1 MPGHQRGL
9 SAFGGHQAKSNTPPL
24 PSLPR
29 AFFLPTSQA
38 SLALVGTIL
47 VTIPGA
53 GSCQGKHRT
62 ELRDHADT
70 CHSCAG
76 LLARHGSSFPG
87 LFLLLCAIGQKD
99 LPQAIFGKLACED
112 SEGIDMFP
120 SKMDLG
126 LSVKDHGCLVL
137 TTGS

>member
-1 MPGHQRGL
+1 MPGHQPGL

-24 PSLPR
+24 PLPR

-38 SLALVGTIL
+38 SLALVATIL
-47 VTIPGA
+47 MTILGA
-53 GSCQGKHRT
+53 GSCQGKHGT

-99 LPQAIFGKLACED
+99 LPQAALE
-112 SEGIDMFP
+112 SW
-120 SKMDLG
+120 L
-126 LSVKDHGCLVL
+126 VKTLKVL
-137 TTGS
+137 ICSPASWT